1 MPPAGPSESPRVF
14 GPTKTL
20 GGYHYRQSRNDNRSP
35 PRSHQPKRK
44 RKTETIGKET
54 AGTGMSDKRKIPSGR
69 EENVM
74 DDVSYSAHISN
85 GKSAINSKGKLSS
98 VAKHNLRKYRSKEYD
113 RENIVLLFG
122 STNLLRDVKRV
133 YQDTFTEALQQY
145 NKKQTRADRRI
156 EDYFEHLS
164 GKNQDMAVEI
174 IFQCG
179 DKDFWEYILS
189 DMDKK
194 KENKENIC
202 KVYDTLLEQLQKEM
216 PDFKVAN
223 AVVHF
228 DEASPHMHVVGVPI
242 GGGFKRGLETK
253 VSKRSV
259 FTPKTL
265 EEILQNRL
273 RETASFEM
281 LIRFGVLVKK
291 KQKGKNHDLT
301 VAEYK
306 MQQETERLEMV
317 AEILDEKQNRL
328 HDTSV
333 RLEQTEKEASEAE
346 RHLSDTKMEIS
357 SAEQDLIQIK
367 TESRETKQKLLAEQ
381 EEIKQ
386 ENLSLKIDMLTL
398 HSKKENLLCDVSVL
412 DGEVQKRM
420 DFINLLDKLKAIL
433 HKLLSMIPVVREFT
447 RLVEEKRDIRA
458 ATPYNYTSLGRLLKE
473 YRTPLP
479 RYDRFVIFPE
489 IASWQTSKGE
499 VIPVYEDFNR
509 RGTDYTL
516 AGFWNVQTE
525 QAIKVSEIKD
535 EITPEN
541 RICTLE
547 QAEVYVK
554 AVECFMEEMK
564 PEESVRY
571 DRPVYRTDKEKDGLS
586 R

>member
-1 MPPAGPSESPRVF
+1 MITAARHVPI
-14 GPTKTL
+14 
-20 GGYHYRQSRNDNRSP
+20 SRKENGN
-35 PRSHQPKRK
+35 QKRLAK
-44 RKTETIGKET
+44 KP

-122 STNLLRDVKRV
+122 STNLLRDVKKV

-145 NKKQTRADRRI
+145 NQKQTRADRHI
-156 EDYFEHLS
+156 GDYFEHLS
-164 GKNQDMAVEI
+164 GKNQDIAVEI

-179 DKDFWEYILS
+179 DKDFWENIF
-189 DMDKK
+189 MDTDNEKQ
-194 KENKENIC
+194 NKENIC
-202 KVYDTLLEQLQKEM
+202 KVYNTLLEQLQKEM

-223 AVVHF
+223 AVIHF

-242 GGGFKRGLETK
+242 GRGFKRGLETK

-265 EEILQNRL
+265 ENILQNHL
-273 RETASFEM
+273 RETASIEM
-281 LIRFGVLVKK
+281 LIHFGVLVKK

-306 MQQETERLEMV
+306 VQQETERLEKV
-317 AEILDEKQNRL
+317 ADILNEKQDRL
-328 HDTSV
+328 YDTSV
-333 RLEQTEKEASEAE
+333 RLEQAEKEVSEVE
-346 RHLSDTKMEIS
+346 RHLSDTQAEI
-357 SAEQDLIQIK
+357 AGTEQDLIQIK

-386 ENLSLKIDMLTL
+386 ENLSLKIDTLTL
-398 HSKKENLLCDVSVL
+398 HSKKENLLCDVSML
-412 DGEVQKRM
+412 DGEIEKRM

-447 RLVEEKRDIRA
+447 RLVEEKRDIQA
-458 ATPYNYTSLGRLLKE
+458 ATPYDYTPLGRLLKE

-499 VIPVYEDFNR
+499 VMPVYEDFNR
-509 RGTDYTL
+509 RGIEYKL

-535 EITPEN
+535 EIAPEN